1 MLVFC
6 LKRIAK
12 NRYMYLS
19 NPTSISNKKAL
30 QLTSQTFIFDLL
42 LYVLF
47 ALFSAYS
54 AESIIFIHENHW
66 DSPKFFLLNFSLT
79 PTPFRVDLI

>member
-1 MLVFC
+1 
-6 LKRIAK
+6 
-12 NRYMYLS
+12 MYLS

-79 PTPFRVDLI
+79 PTPFRVTSLKQLCLAESSGE

>member
-1 MLVFC
+1 
-6 LKRIAK
+6 
-12 NRYMYLS
+12 MYLS

-30 QLTSQTFIFDLL
+30 QLTPQTFIFDLL

-79 PTPFRVDLI
+79 PTPFRVTSSKQLS